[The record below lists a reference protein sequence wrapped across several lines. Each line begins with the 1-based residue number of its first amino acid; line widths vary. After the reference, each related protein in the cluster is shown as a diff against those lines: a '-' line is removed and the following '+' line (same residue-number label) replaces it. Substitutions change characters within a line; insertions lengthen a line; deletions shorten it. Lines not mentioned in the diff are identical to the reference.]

1 MNAEITNSQM
11 FDRLGISPQQLVAF
25 CQQHH
30 ILELSLFG
38 SVLRDDFSPN
48 SDIDMLVV
56 FDPDP
61 QFRISLLDLVGME
74 YELEDLCG
82 REVDLIEKRS
92 VELDHNWIRR
102 KEILNTTQ
110 VIYESGSVLSAR
122 SSQILTNH
130 SESN

>member
-1 MNAEITNSQM
+1 MNAEITDSQI
-11 FDRLGISPQQLVAF
+11 FDRLGILPQQLVAF
-25 CQQHH
+25 CQHHH

-48 SDIDMLVV
+48 SDIDVLVV

-74 YELEDLCG
+74 YELEDLFG
-82 REVDLIEKRS
+82 REVDLVEKRA
-92 VELDHNWIRR
+92 VESDDNWIRR

-110 VIYESGSVLSAR
+110 VIYESGSLLSAR

>member
-1 MNAEITNSQM
+1 MNAEITDSQI

-38 SVLRDDFSPN
+38 SVLRDDFSPK
-48 SDIDMLVV
+48 SDIDVLVV

-74 YELEDLCG
+74 YELEDLLG

-92 VELDHNWIRR
+92 VESDDNWIRR

-130 SESN
+130 SQSD